1 MSRRALT
8 TLPVLLALPL
18 LMAPGRCGFAL
29 DYSNTFL
36 ITDPID
42 RIVIR
47 ADDGLVISTAYE
59 RDAVLFK
66 RHVFAWEPS
75 LVEPKHEV
83 DDRALKCTAG
93 CLYEGNC
100 RFDFMFETP
109 PEIGFDIDM
118 KDTRVSLGY
127 TTGDIKVVATSGY
140 FHGVQLRSK
149 HVELTYD
156 DGDVELELIEPPES
170 VEISVATGDVMITVP
185 AGTYRCDLS
194 ASGDADV
201 AGVTCD
207 DAATA
212 VITVTADA
220 GDISLSVTPA

>member
-1 MSRRALT
+1 MSPRRSAAL
-8 TLPVLLALPL
+8 VLAALPL

-59 RDAVLFK
+59 RDATLFK

-75 LVEPKHEV
+75 LVEPTHGVK
-83 DDRALKCTAG
+83 DDALECEAR

-109 PEIGFDIDM
+109 PHVGFDIEM

-127 TTGDIKVVATSGY
+127 TTGDITVTADSGF

-149 HVELTYD
+149 RIELTYG
-156 DGDVELELIEPPES
+156 DGDVELELIEIPES
-170 VEISVATGDVMITVP
+170 VEISAAQGDVLLTVP
-185 AGTYRCDLS
+185 AGAYRCDLT

-201 AGVTCD
+201 AGITCD
-207 DAATA
+207 DAADA
-212 VITVTADA
+212 VLTVTADA
-220 GDISLSVTPA
+220 GDISVSVTPA

>member
-75 LVEPKHEV
+75 LVEPTHEV
-83 DDRALKCTAG
+83 DGDDLKAEAR

-109 PEIGFDIDM
+109 PQVGFDIDM

-140 FHGVQLRSK
+140 FHGVQLRSNN
-149 HVELTYD
+149 VELTFG

-170 VEISVATGDVMITVP
+170 VEITVATGDVLITVP

-194 ASGDADV
+194 ASGDVDV
-201 AGVTCD
+201 DGVTCD

-212 VITVTADA
+212 VITVTTDS
-220 GDISLSVTPA
+220 GDISLSVTPV